1 MNQKNFITRR
11 SHTNEATLFINPQKT
26 TIIKK
31 SKKPRMVFSLFI
43 VLLIFSSIIG
53 ISAYADETKHTEKF
67 WLIDKAKTAPIIF
80 IATKGEIQKDDYLTF
95 LLDSDNC
102 EEIGLSFQI
111 TSEME
116 SIPTNDDIFQVLV
129 KHNPGYEYTTKAGIV
144 DTYDLGNSFYTQF
157 MFANILSVQEVIE
170 AFSQKESFE
179 IELQY
184 SDEVGLAD
192 PYLFFDI
199 MSNKWDLREFKK
211 HLLEAQKKCRYQYF
225 DTKEI

>member
-11 SHTNEATLFINPQKT
+11 SYSNEATLFINPKKT
-26 TIIKK
+26 KTITK
-31 SKKPRMVFSLFI
+31 SKKPRMVFSFFI
-43 VLLIFSSIIG
+43 VILIFSAILS
-53 ISAYADETKHTEKF
+53 ISAYADVTKDTEKF

-102 EEIGLSFQI
+102 EEVGFSFQI

-116 SIPTNDDIFQVLV
+116 SVPTSDDIFQVLV

-144 DTYDLGNSFYTQF
+144 DTYDLGNSFRTQF
-157 MFANILSVQEVIE
+157 IFANILSVQEVIE
-170 AFSQKESFE
+170 ELSQKESFE

-184 SDEVGLAD
+184 SNEEGLSD

-199 MSNKWDLREFKK
+199 MTNKWNLSKFKK
-211 HLLEAQKKCRYQYF
+211 HLLEAQTKCRYQYF
-225 DTKEI
+225 DMIEI

>member
-11 SHTNEATLFINPQKT
+11 SHLNEATLFINPKKT
-26 TIIKK
+26 TKNTQ
-31 SKKPRMVFSLFI
+31 SKKLRMIFSFFI
-43 VLLIFSSIIG
+43 VILIFLEILS
-53 ISAYADETKHTEKF
+53 ISAYANETKDTEKF

-102 EEIGLSFQI
+102 EEVGLSFQI

-116 SIPTNDDIFQVLV
+116 SIPTSDDIFQVLV

-157 MFANILSVQEVIE
+157 IFANILSVQEVI
-170 AFSQKESFE
+170 AVLSQKESFE

-184 SDEVGLAD
+184 SSDIGIAD
-192 PYLFFDI
+192 PHLFFDI
-199 MSNKWDLREFKK
+199 MTNKWNLDQFKK
-211 HLLEAQKKCRYQYF
+211 NLLEAQTLCRHQYF
-225 DTKEI
+225 DMREV

>member
-11 SHTNEATLFINPQKT
+11 SYTNEATLFINPKKT
-26 TIIKK
+26 TKNTQ
-31 SKKPRMVFSLFI
+31 SKKLRMIFSFFI
-43 VLLIFSSIIG
+43 VILIFLEILS
-53 ISAYADETKHTEKF
+53 ISAYANETKDTEKF

-102 EEIGLSFQI
+102 EEVGLSFQI

-116 SIPTNDDIFQVLV
+116 SVPTKDDIFQVLV
-129 KHNPGYEYTTKAGIV
+129 KHNPGYEYITKAGIV

-157 MFANILSVQEVIE
+157 IFANILSVQEVIE
-170 AFSQKESFE
+170 VLSEKESFE
-179 IELQY
+179 IELQNA
-184 SDEVGLAD
+184 SENGIAD

-199 MSNKWDLREFKK
+199 MTNKWNLDQFKK
-211 HLLEAQKKCRYQYF
+211 NLLEAQTLCRHQYF
-225 DTKEI
+225 EMREI

>member
-1 MNQKNFITRR
+1 MNQHKFITRR
-11 SHTNEATLFINPQKT
+11 SYSNEATLFINPGKNKLITKT
-26 TIIKK
+26 KMPKMIY
-31 SKKPRMVFSLFI
+31 SLLI
-43 VLLIFSSIIG
+43 VLIIFTSLLSF
-53 ISAYADETKHTEKF
+53 SAFAIEPESPKQF

-80 IATKGEIQKDDYLTF
+80 IATKGEIQKDDFLTF

-184 SDEVGLAD
+184 SDEGGLAD